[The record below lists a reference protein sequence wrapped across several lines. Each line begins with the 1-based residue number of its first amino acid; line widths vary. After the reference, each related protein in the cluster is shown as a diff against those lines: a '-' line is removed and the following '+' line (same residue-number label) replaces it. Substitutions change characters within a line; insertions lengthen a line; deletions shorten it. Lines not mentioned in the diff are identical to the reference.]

1 MDGEE
6 CVDAKVNELKFD
18 QLKESQ
24 KDLYTK
30 QNEQDI
36 RIVILE
42 KNSLLMTS
50 EFANLKQN
58 QDKQSILMLELDSKS
73 NYKNDQM
80 FEKVLLGQ
88 VKNEEKSDK
97 KLDAMSTL
105 QNSYLTQ
112 IIQEQNTSKQNK
124 FELTKAKLSIILASC
139 SGIIGIVLFL
149 LTHFLG

>member
-1 MDGEE
+1 M
-6 CVDAKVNELKFD
+6 DAKVNELKFN
-18 QLKESQ
+18 QLQEGQ
-24 KDLYTK
+24 KDLHTK

-73 NYKNDQM
+73 TDKNDKM
-80 FEKVLLGQ
+80 FDKILVAQQKTDE
-88 VKNEEKSDK
+88 NSDK
-97 KLDAMSTL
+97 KLDAMSL
-105 QNSYLTQ
+105 VQNSYLTQ
-112 IIQEQNTSKQNK
+112 IINSQNVTKQNK
-124 FELTKAKLSIILASC
+124 FELTKAKLGIIMASC
-139 SGIIGIVLFL
+139 SGVIGIVLYL